1 MTLALGYH
9 HYRTDFCFLYFRG
22 LQLTSPPWRN
32 MRVSVRHTKSA
43 GSAADTGFMYRLKDC
58 T

>member
-1 MTLALGYH
+1 MALALGYH
-9 HYRTDFCFLYFRG
+9 HYWTDVCFLYFRG

-43 GSAADTGFMYRLKDC
+43 GSAVDTGFMYRLKDD